1 MSIIVI
7 KEVYKMKS
15 STRFLVFIKK
25 YGYWF
30 VLALALVVL
39 ITIVSLSIATQQNK
53 VSLDT
58 GDTEPTQPSSVEE
71 INFAVPVASANV
83 FKEYSNSALQYN
95 KTLNQWQ
102 AHKAIDFLA
111 DEGTDVYAVMDGTI
125 KEVSYSYLMGNVVK
139 LDVGNG
145 MIVVYASLQNDVPV
159 KVGDTVKKGA
169 VIGKVGKTAKSEAGD
184 GAHLHLE
191 VWLDD
196 ENVDPSIYL
205 DLENK

>member
-1 MSIIVI
+1 
-7 KEVYKMKS
+7 MKS
-15 STRFLVFIKK
+15 STKFMEFLKK
-25 YGYWF
+25 YGYWL

-39 ITIVSLSIATQQNK
+39 VSIVSLSIATSTK
-53 VSLDT
+53 VNLDP
-58 GDTEPTQPSSVEE
+58 DNNQPSQPAGVDE
-71 INFAVPVASANV
+71 ISFAMPVTSGNV
-83 FKEYSNSALQYN
+83 VKEYSNSALHYN
-95 KTLNQWQ
+95 KTLNLWQ
-102 AHKAIDFLA
+102 AHKAVDFLA
-111 DEGTDVYAVMDGTI
+111 DEGTDVFAVLDGTV

-145 MIVVYASLQNDVPV
+145 MVVVYASLQNDVPV
-159 KVGDTVKKGA
+159 KVGDTVKKGD
-169 VIGKVGKTAKSEAGD
+169 VIGKVGNTAKSESSD